1 MIPDPGALVL
11 LIAVGLMGWTV
22 FRMCTYRDL
31 TDIDDVGETDRDRR
45 AERDEARRSQI

>member
-11 LIAVGLMGWTV
+11 LIAVALLGWAV

-31 TDIDDVGETDRDRR
+31 TDIDATEGFDEPRR
-45 AERDEARRSQI
+45 EPEDATRRRPI

>member
-11 LIAVGLMGWTV
+11 LIAVGLLGWAL

-31 TDIDDVGETDRDRR
+31 TDIDEPRRDP
-45 AERDEARRSQI
+45 DDDARRRRV